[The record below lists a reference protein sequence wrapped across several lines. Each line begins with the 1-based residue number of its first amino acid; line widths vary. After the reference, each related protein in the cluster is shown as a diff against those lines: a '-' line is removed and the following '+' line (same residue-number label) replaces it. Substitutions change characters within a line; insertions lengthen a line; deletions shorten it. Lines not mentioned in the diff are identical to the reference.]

1 MLSESLT
8 KTKLTDPLILDLL
21 QNIRDHRSMLEDLKS
36 IKIDPK
42 LTNIISKKIGREL
55 YIENEFHKAKGFRK
69 LHIEVAEFSK
79 NIKILHCVFFPDPK
93 FDIPIFGMDLVK
105 INDIVSAAIVDLS
118 PASQNQGLKYEKL
131 LSEVD
136 KSSFTSLREIPK
148 WGGIFSNNVFFASLK
163 SKSEK
168 NDFCRVVNQYLSIL
182 IKLSKKAK
190 PEVNEEI
197 IQERIEFQKNYYL
210 ILMKRLRVEGFFS
223 PDFYHREKE
232 FNPILKNWVNENKI
246 KLPFQITKSLE
257 KLPEAYLK
265 LFEGGN
271 IGKVVVEL

>member
-21 QNIRDHRSMLEDLKS
+21 QNIREHRSMLEDLKS

-42 LTNIISKKIGREL
+42 LTNIISKEIGREL
-55 YIENEFHKAKGFRK
+55 HIENEFHKAKGFRK

-79 NIKILHCVFFPDPK
+79 NLKILHCVFFPDPK

-168 NDFCRVVNQYLSIL
+168 NDFCRVVDQYLTIL
-182 IKLSKKAK
+182 IKLSKRAK

-197 IQERIEFQKNYYL
+197 IQERIDFQKNYCVQQ
-210 ILMKRLRVEGFFS
+210 MKN
-223 PDFYHREKE
+223 EKTSMVL
-232 FNPILKNWVNENKI
+232 LKYFDEKWVNNYI
-246 KLPFQITKSLE
+246 KTV
-257 KLPEAYLK
+257 
-265 LFEGGN
+265 LFDF
-271 IGKVVVEL
+271 